1 MRGMKASAAAL
12 GMAMAIASSALA
24 QAPFKSALPR
34 PPCDECGTITSMQA
48 LSRELSP
55 QPMDEGEPSGLVA
68 TIPFGNAPV
77 RAGSSSRV
85 GKDTP
90 NVSTRWDVVV
100 RMDDGRYRVLSEQS
114 KPAFAQGDRVRVH
127 EGKLERAPGE

>member
-1 MRGMKASAAAL
+1 MRRPAAILAV
-12 GMAMAIASSALA
+12 AMAATAALA

-34 PPCDECGTITSMQA
+34 APCDDCGTITTVQSV
-48 LSRELSP
+48 SKELAP

-68 TIPFGNAPV
+68 TIPFGSAPM

-85 GKDTP
+85 GKDAP
-90 NVSTRWDVVV
+90 NVSVQWDVVV
-100 RMDDGRYRVLSEQS
+100 RLDDGRYQVVRLHA

-127 EGKLERAPGE
+127 DGRLERPPGE